1 MTAYAFPQRKL
12 PDSKDKP
19 LADRPRFL
27 FCTRS
32 FPKSLNASGIG
43 QPKNIKWPGARASNA
58 TM

>member
-43 QPKNIKWPGARASNA
+43 QPKNIK
-58 TM
+58 